1 MSSDVRKRSRQAS
14 DVRLTNSTNWFTGF
28 GCGAGAF
35 AFGVGYG
42 FIGGGGIGYG
52 PGMPYARPT
61 VFFGVG
67 FGSFVG
73 VGVGFGRMLGVDFLS
88 PAVDWEEVILG
99 QKSWGISQRSRK
111 KAPVKAGKSSIAPS
125 SNNSLAR

>member
-1 MSSDVRKRSRQAS
+1 VLLVLKKRQAGGKRRVIRMSSDVRKRSRQAS

-73 VGVGFGRMLGVDFLS
+73 VGVVRR
-88 PAVDWEEVILG
+88 I
-99 QKSWGISQRSRK
+99 R
-111 KAPVKAGKSSIAPS
+111 
-125 SNNSLAR
+125 